1 MTIIV
6 KADKKKREDIVIN
19 IGNEDMDIN
28 DPQLSKMYFLLN
40 GYILHSTLFIT
51 EF

>member
-1 MTIIV
+1 
-6 KADKKKREDIVIN
+6 
-19 IGNEDMDIN
+19 MDIN

-51 EF
+51 EFWWSMNYIFK